1 MFIFIKVIFLAVI
14 FLITNEIVK
23 ILIGKRI
30 KRDIFRELQKIGN
43 SRKRIKNKALMA
55 FIGIF
60 MCLLLLGH
68 SFINSIGISIIILF
82 LAYGVG
88 NVRKN
93 TYKKQVLN
101 DLLNISECL
110 RVQISSQIPFA
121 SALRSLPELCVNKEF
136 SGQLKNLYLEYELS
150 NFIILDSIENLSTK
164 FNYPEIK
171 IFVSCL
177 KQQMQGT
184 SAIEALDNLIYIL
197 KEKYIEFLEENTKN
211 KMAIMTLGVFG
222 VVLNIAAIGI
232 YPVAIEAFNAINVM
246 LK

>member
-1 MFIFIKVIFLAVI
+1 MFILVKVIFLAI
-14 FLITNEIVK
+14 LFLFTSEIVK

-30 KRDIFRELQKIGN
+30 KRDIFRELQKTVYD
-43 SRKRIKNKALMA
+43 KKTLKNKGLIA
-55 FIGIF
+55 FIGMII
-60 MCLLLLGH
+60 CLLLLGYGL
-68 SFINSIGISIIILF
+68 IYSIAIPIVIVFWIYGIKNI
-82 LAYGVG
+82 
-88 NVRKN
+88 RKN
-93 TYKKQVLN
+93 AYKKQVLS

-110 RVQISSQIPFA
+110 RVQLFSQIPLA
-121 SALRSLPELCVNKEF
+121 NALRSLPELCVNKEF
-136 SGQLKNLYLEYELS
+136 SGLLKNLYLEYELS
-150 NFIILDSIENLSTK
+150 NFIILDSIENLRTK

-177 KQQMQGT
+177 NQQIQGT

-232 YPVAIEAFNAINVM
+232 YPVATEAFNAINVM